1 MAVNT
6 YELFLDLYKILFA
19 QDDEERIVSLNSLIE
34 ALAPEYRGDLDLDT
48 DLKTRLQQVLDFYAT
63 KPSPIQTFSMES
75 MAGFNSEVVSLKR
88 SD

>member
-63 KPSPIQTFSMES
+63 KPSLSR
-75 MAGFNSEVVSLKR
+75 R
-88 SD
+88 SPWSPWQVLTRRWFP